1 MSQSDAFDIHTL
13 LIMLS
18 TRWCIKNRLAPLK
31 DLGYKT
37 AAKELV
43 HRDHQKPLILKR
55 SAKHVIPVAVAAAA
69 AAAAATGEH
78 ASLLCG

>member
-1 MSQSDAFDIHTL
+1 MSQSDGFDIHNL
-13 LIMLS
+13 LILLS
-18 TRWCIKNRLAPLK
+18 TRWCIEDRLAPLK
-31 DLGYKT
+31 DIGYKP

-43 HRDHQKPLILKR
+43 HRNHQKPLILKR
-55 SAKHVIPVAVAAAA
+55 SAKHVIPAAA